1 MLSTFN
7 TLFQIL
13 IYIFSVFTVS
23 SLYSIS
29 LNEYITIYLLIL
41 LLVEI
46 SVASGVLLS
55 YNFTLTALVYILF
68 MYEVWLGGNTFGNK
82 H

>member
-55 YNFTLTALVYILF
+55 YNFTLTALVYILY